1 MAARAL
7 GGTMANITYDLQ
19 VRYAPPELS
28 LSRALLR
35 VEYLTSWLCVLQ
47 WRECSTATRAPLIVA
62 VH

>member
-1 MAARAL
+1 
-7 GGTMANITYDLQ
+7 MANITYDLQ

-35 VEYLTSWLCVLQ
+35 VEYLTSSLVLLQ

-62 VH
+62 AH